1 MGWCTWERWDRS
13 HLLSVCNI
21 VSRVVV
27 MVIYPTSSKFRFHEN
42 KFVFTTFEKSFL
54 RK

>member
-1 MGWCTWERWDRS
+1 MVTHIYYPWLHTMQCHGHTED
-13 HLLSVCNI
+13 
-21 VSRVVV
+21 V
-27 MVIYPTSSKFRFHEN
+27 MVIPTRSKFRFHEN